1 VPVTLSARLGTAIN
15 YGAAA
20 LIVSTQ
26 VAICAAAPEFIW
38 SGLLVVLAHPSWGDL
53 VSALLIGVNLAFFVE
68 PAMERLHDW
77 LSPTEHAATAAH
89 RPRNLLFTA
98 GLSLAFAVVSVC
110 LHDAMVAF
118 VSGRGG
124 EDAHTAIAAG
134 IMLIAGWAF
143 VPFAVTLAWQSSG
156 CRLLAVP
163 SGVIAAASPG
173 LAGWLFSW
181 PLHEVMTTAVPC
193 WLILGF
199 GYRQLAKAPDGYGFT
214 RCWRIVALVGALW
227 LAGVVLV
234 DAMLGL
240 FQTAPWKLYEARLLF
255 IDLRFYL
262 GWTIGL
268 ALAPLADRRSA
279 DASHSG

>member
-1 VPVTLSARLGTAIN
+1 VSA
-15 YGAAA
+15 
-20 LIVSTQ
+20 Q

-38 SGLLVVLAHPSWGDL
+38 NGLLVVLADPSWGDL

-68 PAMERLHDW
+68 PAMERLRDW
-77 LSPTEHAATAAH
+77 LSPTEHGTAAR
-89 RPRNLLFTA
+89 RPRNHLFTA

-124 EDAHTAIAAG
+124 EDTHAAIAAG

-143 VPFAVTLAWQSSG
+143 VPFVVTLPWQSAG
-156 CRLLAVP
+156 RRWLAVP
-163 SGVIAAASPG
+163 LGVVAAASPG

-181 PLHEVMTTAVPC
+181 PLHEIVTTAIPC

-199 GYRQLAKAPDGYGFT
+199 GYRQLAKAPDRYGFA
-214 RCWRIVALVGALW
+214 RCWRIVALVSALW
-227 LAGVVLV
+227 LGGVVLV
-234 DAMLGL
+234 DAMLGE
-240 FQTAPWKLYEARLLF
+240 PWKLYNARLLF

-268 ALAPLADRRSA
+268 ALAPLADRRA
-279 DASHSG
+279 AEASVTHPGG